1 MQCINCGFENIPGM
15 DVCVHCQSRM
25 VLGDV
30 AVVPPRASWVHS
42 PTRWRQA
49 WYRSRLGLKRI
60 ADAFRSRWVTNWSTD
75 VPDAVMGSVIPGLGL
90 IRKGIGLLG
99 WPLLIVW
106 SAVLLATLAS
116 IGTLSYVFWISG
128 LATIHAVGIVAA
140 MRPLLRFE
148 GVFWRAGFGVF
159 CFLIVRFGAYGA
171 VEWVGS
177 GLYVPLPL
185 QGVISTQVLRNGDGI
200 LYDGR
205 WLRPDSFQRG
215 DLVVFRIR
223 GADIRTGGTYW
234 YVIPDG
240 LAVDRIVGVPG
251 DRVELVNGS
260 VLVNGEPAASY
271 AYPLGSLRQ
280 YGNVSVT
287 LGPVEYAI
295 FPSTVPFAVHGYV
308 PVGSLVEILAHVHS
322 DDILGRVVFRLH
334 PWSNIGRVE

>member
-15 DVCVHCQSRM
+15 DICVHCQSRLI
-25 VLGDV
+25 LGDV

-42 PTRWRQA
+42 PTRWRQV
-49 WYRSRLGLKRI
+49 WYRSRLELRRV
-60 ADAFRSRWVTNWSTD
+60 AEAFGTRWVTNWSTD
-75 VPDAVMGSVIPGLGL
+75 VSDAIMGSLIPGLGL

-116 IGTLSYVFWISG
+116 IGTLPYVFWVSG
-128 LATIHAVGIVAA
+128 LATIHTLGMVAA

-148 GVFWRAGFGVF
+148 STVWRAGFGVL
-159 CFLIVRFGAYGA
+159 CFLILRFGAYGS

-177 GLYVPLPL
+177 GLYVPLSL
-185 QGVISTQVLRNGDGI
+185 QGVVPTQVFRNGDSI

-205 WLRPDSFQRG
+205 WLRPDSFRRG

-223 GADIRTGGTYW
+223 GVDDLTGGGYW
-234 YVIPDG
+234 FVVPEG
-240 LAVDRIVGVPG
+240 LAVDRVVGVPG
-251 DRVELVNGS
+251 DRVDFVDGALR
-260 VLVNGEPAASY
+260 VNGEPAASF
-271 AYPLGSLRQ
+271 AYPLASLQR

-295 FPSTVPFAVHGYV
+295 FPSTVPFAIHGQV
-308 PVGSLVEILAHVHS
+308 PVGPIIERLVHVSS
-322 DDILGRVVFRLH
+322 DDILGRVIFRLH
-334 PWSNIGRVE
+334 PWSNFGRVE